1 MNPLSPVTTAN
12 EPANFFEAPLVAA
25 ERGRTEF
32 RGPSLRLKYDNS
44 EETGRQSWGLARVTN
59 RERRSRDFRDFRS
72 AGGNKF
78 RRAACRE
85 AHRDESVDPLTRSL
99 AAMDDF
105 DPTVTNSPK
114 FRLIAVQCVSPPS
127 ASPTPRPVPLRGS
140 RAWKKRHHRI
150 VGWLPPRRSLY
161 ASSTLQSTARRDLF
175 MHRGIYHASRRAR
188 DRPDIS
194 PCALLS
200 PTKRNTVSLI
210 RRPPRSSFQSPRSPR
225 C

>member
-1 MNPLSPVTTAN
+1 MI
-12 EPANFFEAPLVAA
+12 
-25 ERGRTEF
+25 
-32 RGPSLRLKYDNS
+32 
-44 EETGRQSWGLARVTN
+44 
-59 RERRSRDFRDFRS
+59 S
-72 AGGNKF
+72 ALLHGIA

-127 ASPTPRPVPLRGS
+127 GSPTRRVPSHYAGS
-140 RAWKKRHHRI
+140 RARKKRHRPI

-175 MHRGIYHASRRAR
+175 THRMHLSRVA
-188 DRPDIS
+188 PG
-194 PCALLS
+194 
-200 PTKRNTVSLI
+200 
-210 RRPPRSSFQSPRSPR
+210 PRST
-225 C
+225 

>member
-12 EPANFFEAPLVAA
+12 EPVNFFEAPLVAA

-32 RGPSLRLKYDNS
+32 PRALTPLEIRQFRGDWPTKLWAGAGDKSG
-44 EETGRQSWGLARVTN
+44 TI
-59 RERRSRDFRDFRS
+59 SRDFRDFRS

-127 ASPTPRPVPLRGS
+127 ASPTPRPVPLRRG
-140 RAWKKRHHRI
+140 RARKKRHHRI

>member
-1 MNPLSPVTTAN
+1 MSLRNGGGLNS
-12 EPANFFEAPLVAA
+12 
-25 ERGRTEF
+25 

-44 EETGRQSWGLARVTN
+44 EETGRQSCGLARVTN
-59 RERRSRDFRDFRS
+59 RERFLATFAIS
-72 AGGNKF
+72 AARGNKF

-127 ASPTPRPVPLRGS
+127 ASPTPRPVPLRRG
-140 RAWKKRHHRI
+140 RARKKRHHRI

-188 DRPDIS
+188 DQPDIS